1 MKEIFGQIG
10 RDRLKKRPGE
20 FNPLLLAYL
29 GDAVYEMFIRYHLLA
44 KGQNR
49 PNDIHSEAV
58 QFVSATAQAEALRQ
72 VQAKLTE
79 EEKDGDSAW
88 KKRQIRKCAKECKN
102 RGLPL

>member
-79 EEKDGDSAW
+79 EEKM
-88 KKRQIRKCAKECKN
+88 
-102 RGLPL
+102 